1 VSTGIRT
8 RELVIGGVRSPVW
21 EAGPAENGEAVVFV
35 HGNPGPAEEFVPLLE
50 QVGTFA
56 RALAP
61 DMPGFGR
68 ADKPEEFDYTVEGY
82 ARHLAGVLDTLEVRR
97 VHLVLHDFGG
107 PWGLQWAAT
116 HPDQFASV
124 VLINTGA
131 LLDYRWHFFARL
143 WRRKFV
149 GEATMATLGYPAFN
163 LTMRL
168 RAKRRIQEPALR
180 RMWDNSSG
188 ETRRAVLKLYR
199 ATDAAWYGEEHRRML
214 RPLRRPALVLWGAR
228 DIFLSEALAARQR
241 EVFPDAQVDIFR
253 DSGHFP
259 YLDSPEAV
267 AGAVLPFLRAQRA
280 ASVRKPN
287 GVTPGSGGPR

>member
-1 VSTGIRT
+1 VSAGIRT
-8 RELVIGGVRSPVW
+8 REVVIGGVRSPVW

-35 HGNPGPAEEFVPLLE
+35 HGNPGPAQEFVPLLE

-68 ADKPEEFDYTVEGY
+68 ADKPEDFDYTVEGY
-82 ARHLAGVLDTLEVRR
+82 APHLAGVLDTLEVRR

-149 GEATMATLGYPAFN
+149 GEAVMATFGYPAFN

-168 RAKRRIQEPALR
+168 RAKRRIPEPALR
-180 RMWDNSSG
+180 RMWDNMSG
-188 ETRRAVLKLYR
+188 ETRRAVLKALP
-199 ATDAAWYGEEHRRML
+199 GHRRRMV
-214 RPLRRPALVLWGAR
+214 RRGTPPHA
-228 DIFLSEALAARQR
+228 STAA
-241 EVFPDAQVDIFR
+241 AR